1 MQKGKAFPFPGG
13 QVFLRSALRAAA
25 RRWPVAAGVA
35 GGLFL
40 IGLFF
45 IPRAFSFTARA
56 RLLLAQDRW
65 SVGRALDFAQG
76 PAVLDEAARF
86 LGYEDGSELRP
97 GLSASADRGAVTLD
111 FTAATRDRAVE
122 RLNAVGR
129 AFESRSAA
137 VRRLENA
144 SALKR
149 IEEALAER
157 RQAPASREAPA
168 DRAARERLE
177 ALERQVET
185 ERVDIASI
193 SARMDIL
200 GRVIERNDAGPT
212 RPLNTA
218 ESDRISAELDLT
230 RRALEELR
238 ATYPE
243 DWPPVVRAA
252 SRVEELRSRR
262 AIAANREI
270 LEARFAPMREAI
282 EELRGL
288 SSKRDRVQRDL
299 AAHEAELQPLRTRVR
314 PGNEGGLEHRAREEA
329 LAASIRD
336 LEGARTRLAL
346 ERAAGDAVIERF
358 EPAGSARFT
367 GAALP
372 LLLALALALGLASAW
387 AVESLAVT
395 IRTEHDIR
403 RYVNLP
409 LLAVVPDVKEPA
421 ARILPGAGAGVTEAF
436 NTLAALLETRTKED
450 GSRLFAL
457 TSAVPSEGKS
467 TVACNVA
474 VALARAGSRVLLV
487 DADLRRG
494 TQHKLFSVSNEPGLS
509 AYLQGGT
516 DTIDSMMSA
525 TDVDNLTLMPAGA
538 PMQNPIPFLH
548 AERFHALLRDLR
560 GWYEYVIVDLP
571 PVKSAADAL
580 IVAPLADAVVLV
592 AAASETRKDD
602 VTYAKR
608 MIRSVKAKM
617 CGCVLTKA
625 RIRSGGYYYYSAA
638 VAADAAE

>member
-13 QVFLRSALRAAA
+13 RVFLRSAFRAAA
-25 RRWPVAAGVA
+25 RRWPVAAAVA
-35 GGLFL
+35 GGVFLF
-40 IGLFF
+40 GLFF
-45 IPRAFSFTARA
+45 IPRALSFTARA
-56 RLLLAQDRW
+56 RLVLSADRW
-65 SVGRALDFAQG
+65 SAGHALDFAQS
-76 PAVLDEAARF
+76 PAVLDEAARS
-86 LGYEDGSELRP
+86 LGYDDGSELRP
-97 GLSASADRGAVTLD
+97 GLSLHADPGAVSMD
-111 FTAATRDRAVE
+111 FTAATRGRAIE
-122 RLNAVGR
+122 RLNAVGH

-137 VRRLENA
+137 ARRLENA
-144 SALKR
+144 AALKR
-149 IEEALAER
+149 IEDALADR
-157 RQAPASREAPA
+157 RQPPASRESPA
-168 DRAARERLE
+168 DRAARERLG

-185 ERVDIASI
+185 DRVEIASI
-193 SARMDIL
+193 SARMEIL
-200 GRVIERNDAGPT
+200 GRVLDRNDAGPA
-212 RPLNTA
+212 RPVNTA
-218 ESDRISAELDLT
+218 ESDRISAELDLS
-230 RRALEELR
+230 RRHLEELR
-238 ATYPE
+238 ATYPG

-252 SRVEELRSRR
+252 ARVEELLSRR
-262 AIAANREI
+262 AIATNREI

-282 EELRGL
+282 EELREL
-288 SSKRDRVQRDL
+288 SSKRDRAQRDL
-299 AAHEAELQPLRTRVR
+299 ASREAELRPLRDRIQ
-314 PGNEGGLEHRAREEA
+314 PGDDGVQQDRARQEA

-336 LEGARTRLAL
+336 LEGARTRLTL
-346 ERAAGDAVIERF
+346 ERAGGDSVIERF
-358 EPAGSARFT
+358 EPAGSARFS

-372 LLLALALALGLASAW
+372 LLLAIALVLGFAAAW
-387 AVESLAVT
+387 ASETLAVT

-409 LLAVVPDVKEPA
+409 LLAVVPHVKEPG
-421 ARILPGAGAGVTEAF
+421 ARIMPAAGSGVTEAF

-525 TDVDNLTLMPAGA
+525 TDIDNLTLMPAGA

-580 IVAPLADAVVLV
+580 IVAPLADAIVLV
-592 AAASETRKDD
+592 TAASETRKDD

-625 RIRSGGYYYYSAA
+625 RIRSGGYYYYPAA